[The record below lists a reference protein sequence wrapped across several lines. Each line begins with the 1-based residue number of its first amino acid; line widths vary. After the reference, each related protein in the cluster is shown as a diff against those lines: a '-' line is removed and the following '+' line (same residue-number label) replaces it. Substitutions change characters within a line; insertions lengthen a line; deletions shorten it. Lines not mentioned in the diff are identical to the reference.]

1 MVVVDSHVIIIPDCI
16 RELPYSLNKTSL
28 SSLTPIPISESDMII
43 LKLIIL
49 NTSEVKSFV

>member
-16 RELPYSLNKTSL
+16 RELPYSLNKTSS
-28 SSLTPIPISESDMII
+28 SSLTPIPISERDMI

-49 NTSEVKSFV
+49 NTSEVKCFV